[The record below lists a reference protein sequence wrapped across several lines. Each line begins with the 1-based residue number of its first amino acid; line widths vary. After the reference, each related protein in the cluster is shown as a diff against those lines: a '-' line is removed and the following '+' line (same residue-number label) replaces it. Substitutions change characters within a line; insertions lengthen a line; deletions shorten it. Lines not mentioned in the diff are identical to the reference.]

1 MTDDDLLKKAAQA
14 AAKSQEPSGPPPLAP
29 AAEAMEATEAAQ
41 ATEAPETPEATQA
54 TETPETPETPELILP
69 DAEEAEIQL
78 GDAAPPAFGVEVPD
92 VESPD
97 IGGPD
102 VELPDVEGPYVE
114 WPDAEVAEVAPPAPA
129 PRHHRISPRSP
140 RQAIEPEMAPPPPPR
155 SRQVRHPLVVA
166 LNFFMMAGVL
176 AVLAIGAVL
185 YFGSIRFNA
194 EGPLKESKSVL
205 ISRGADLE
213 SIAGLLQR
221 QNVIDSEFIFSN
233 GVRLSKA
240 ADKLKAGEYV
250 FVAGA
255 SMRDVMNAL
264 VSGKAVLH
272 GFTVPEGLTSEQIV
286 ARLFDDPILTGELSA
301 IPAEGT
307 LLPETYKF
315 SRGTT
320 REQIIA
326 QMRRAQERLIDEIWA
341 RRSSDLPISTPAEF
355 VTLASIV
362 EKETGKADER
372 PLVAAV
378 FINRLRQNIR
388 LQSDP
393 TIIYGL
399 FGGKGKPPD
408 RPILRSDID
417 KKTPYNT
424 YLIDGL
430 PPGPIANPGRA
441 ALEAVANP
449 SRTNDLFF
457 VADGTG
463 GHVFAATLAEHNR
476 NVARWRRIEAEK
488 RKAEEAAGK
497 AVEKAAETATPEGT
511 KTGDADDAGSE
522 AANGSGSEAAGGS
535 GGDLKPTPMPTPT
548 PKPQ

>member
-14 AAKSQEPSGPPPLAP
+14 ASKSQEPSDPSRPPQ
-29 AAEAMEATEAAQ
+29 AAEATEA
-41 ATEAPETPEATQA
+41 TQ
-54 TETPETPETPELILP
+54 TPETPEFDQF

-78 GDAAPPAFGVEVPD
+78 AEAAPWPSADEMAAGDAPAGEVPEIEVPD
-92 VESPD
+92 VD
-97 IGGPD
+97 
-102 VELPDVEGPYVE
+102 
-114 WPDAEVAEVAPPAPA
+114 WPEAEIADVAPSAAA
-129 PRHHRISPRSP
+129 PRRRRISPRSP
-140 RQAIEPEMAPPPPPR
+140 RQAIEPEMAPPPPAR
-155 SRQVRHPLVVA
+155 SRQARHPLVVV
-166 LNFFMMAGVL
+166 LNFFMMTGVL
-176 AVLAIGAVL
+176 AALVIGAGL
-185 YFGSIRFNA
+185 YFGSVRFNA
-194 EGPLKESKSVL
+194 DGPLKESKSVL

-213 SIAGLLQR
+213 SIAVLLQR
-221 QNVIDSEFIFSN
+221 QNVIDSSFIFSN

-250 FVAGA
+250 FTTGA

-264 VSGKAVLH
+264 VSGKAILH
-272 GFTVPEGLTSEQIV
+272 GLTVPEGLTSEQIV
-286 ARLFDDPILTGELSA
+286 ARISDDPILTGDVSE
-301 IPAEGT
+301 IPAEGS

-320 REQIIA
+320 REQIID
-326 QMRRAQERLIDEIWA
+326 QMRRAQERTVAEIWA
-341 RRSSDLPISTPAEF
+341 RRSSDLPITTPAEF

-372 PLVAAV
+372 PRVAAV

-393 TIIYGL
+393 TIIYGKY
-399 FGGKGKPPD
+399 GGKGNPPG
-408 RPILRSDID
+408 RPIFRSDLD

-449 SRTNDLFF
+449 SRTNDLYF

-463 GHVFAATLAEHNR
+463 GHVFAPTLKEHNR
-476 NVARWRRIEAEK
+476 NVERWRRIEAEK
-488 RKAEEAAGK
+488 RKAEEAAH
-497 AVEKAAETATPEGT
+497 KAAEPAAQDGT
-511 KTGDADDAGSE
+511 TTGEAGDAGSE
-522 AANGSGSEAAGGS
+522 AANGAESDGTGDAGN
-535 GGDLKPTPMPTPT
+535 DTKPK

>member
-1 MTDDDLLKKAAQA
+1 MTDDDSLKKVADAVL
-14 AAKSQEPSGPPPLAP
+14 KLQEQHGPPRLP
-29 AAEAMEATEAAQ
+29 
-41 ATEAPETPEATQA
+41 QA
-54 TETPETPETPELILP
+54 TETPEFVRP
-69 DAEEAEIQL
+69 DAEEAEIQPA
-78 GDAAPPAFGVEVPD
+78 DAATSPFDAEVPD
-92 VESPD
+92 VEVPD
-97 IGGPD
+97 IEGQY
-102 VELPDVEGPYVE
+102 VEGPYVE
-114 WPDAEVAEVAPPAPA
+114 WPDAEVAETAPPAPA
-129 PRHHRISPRSP
+129 RRHRRILPRSP
-140 RQAIEPEMAPPPPPR
+140 RQAIEPEMAPPPPAR
-155 SRQVRHPLVVA
+155 SRQVRHPLVVV

-176 AVLAIGAVL
+176 AVLVIGAGL

-194 EGPLKESKSVL
+194 EGPLTESKSVL

-213 SIAGLLQR
+213 SLAGLLQR
-221 QNVIDSEFIFSN
+221 QNVIDSSFVFTN

-255 SMRDVMNAL
+255 SMREVMNAL
-264 VSGKAVLH
+264 VSGKAILH

-286 ARLFDDPILTGELSA
+286 ARLADDPVLTGELGS

-320 REQIIA
+320 REQIID
-326 QMRRAQERLIDEIWA
+326 QMRRAQERLIAEIWA
-341 RRSSDLPISTPAEF
+341 RRSSDLPIATPAEF

-399 FGGKGKPPD
+399 FGGKGRPAD
-408 RPILRSDID
+408 RPIFRSDID

-449 SRTNDLFF
+449 SRTDDLFF

-463 GHVFAATLAEHNR
+463 GHVFAATLDEHNR
-476 NVARWRRIEAEK
+476 NVARWRRVEAAK
-488 RKAEEAAGK
+488 KKAEEAAD
-497 AVEKAAETATPEGT
+497 KAANAAAQDATT
-511 KTGDADDAGSE
+511 TGDAGDARSE
-522 AANGSGSEAAGGS
+522 AANSSEAEGTGGAG
-535 GGDLKPTPMPTPT
+535 DDVKPKV
-548 PKPQ
+548 KPQ

>member
-1 MTDDDLLKKAAQA
+1 MTDDDSLKKV
-14 AAKSQEPSGPPPLAP
+14 AKAVLKMQEPYGPPRPP
-29 AAEAMEATEAAQ
+29 
-41 ATEAPETPEATQA
+41 QA
-54 TETPETPETPELILP
+54 TETPETPEFVQP
-69 DAEEAEIQL
+69 DAEEAKIQPA
-78 GDAAPPAFGVEVPD
+78 DTAPPAFAGEGRDVEGPG
-92 VESPD
+92 VESPYD
-97 IGGPD
+97 
-102 VELPDVEGPYVE
+102 EGPYVE
-114 WPDAEVAEVAPPAPA
+114 WSDTEVAPPAPA
-129 PRHHRISPRSP
+129 RKHRRISPRSP
-140 RQAIEPEMAPPPPPR
+140 RQAIEPEMAPPPPAR
-155 SRQVRHPLVVA
+155 SRQVRHPLVVV

-176 AVLAIGAVL
+176 AVLVIGAGL

-194 EGPLKESKSVL
+194 EGPLTESKSVL

-213 SIAGLLQR
+213 SIAGLLER
-221 QNVIDSEFIFSN
+221 QNVIDSSFVFSN
-233 GVRLSKA
+233 GVRLSKV

-250 FVAGA
+250 FEAGV

-264 VSGKAVLH
+264 VTGKAILH
-272 GFTVPEGLTSEQIV
+272 GFAVPEGLTSEQIV
-286 ARLFDDPILTGELSA
+286 ARLSDDPVLTGELGA
-301 IPAEGT
+301 VPAEGS

-320 REQIIA
+320 REQIID
-326 QMRRAQERLIDEIWA
+326 QMRRAQERTVAEIWA

-408 RPILRSDID
+408 RPIFRSDID
-417 KKTPYNT
+417 KETPYNT

-449 SRTNDLFF
+449 SRTIDLFF

-463 GHVFAATLAEHNR
+463 GHVFAATLEEHNR

-488 RKAEEAAGK
+488 HKAEEAAQK
-497 AVEKAAETATPEGT
+497 AAEKAAETAAQDGT
-511 KTGDADDAGSE
+511 TTGDAGGAGSE
-522 AANGSGSEAAGGS
+522 AASDSGAEGTGGAG
-535 GGDLKPTPMPTPT
+535 DDVKPKA
-548 PKPQ
+548 KPQ

>member
-1 MTDDDLLKKAAQA
+1 MSDDDLLKKAADAASKPHEQSESEQPLQA
-14 AAKSQEPSGPPPLAP
+14 PESPETAQPDPDEADIVQADAVAP
-29 AAEAMEATEAAQ
+29 A
-41 ATEAPETPEATQA
+41 
-54 TETPETPETPELILP
+54 
-69 DAEEAEIQL
+69 
-78 GDAAPPAFGVEVPD
+78 DAAEGLELNDLD
-92 VESPD
+92 VEYPD
-97 IGGPD
+97 ID
-102 VELPDVEGPYVE
+102 ESYVE
-114 WPDAEVAEVAPPAPA
+114 WPEAEIAESEAPAPA
-129 PRHHRISPRSP
+129 ASPRRRISPRSP
-140 RQAIEPEMAPPPPPR
+140 RQAIEPEMAPPPPTR
-155 SRQVRHPLVVA
+155 SRQVRHPLVVV

-176 AVLAIGAVL
+176 AVLAVGSAL
-185 YFGSIRFNA
+185 YFGSVRFNA
-194 EGPLKESKSVL
+194 EGPLKESKTVL

-221 QNVIDSEFIFSN
+221 HNVIDSSFIFSN
-233 GVRLSKA
+233 GVRLSKVA
-240 ADKLKAGEYV
+240 GKLKAGEYV
-250 FVAGA
+250 FEAGA

-264 VSGKAVLH
+264 VTGKAILH
-272 GFTVPEGLTSEQIV
+272 SLTVPEGLTSEQII
-286 ARLFDDPILTGELSA
+286 ARISDDPVLAGELGA

-320 REQIIA
+320 REQVIE
-326 QMRRAQERLIDEIWA
+326 QMRRAQERTIAEIWA

-378 FINRLRQNIR
+378 FINRLRRNIR

-408 RPILRSDID
+408 RPIFRSDID
-417 KKTPYNT
+417 KETPYNT

-449 SRTNDLFF
+449 SRTNDLYF

-463 GHVFAATLAEHNR
+463 GHVFAATLEEHNR
-476 NVARWRRIEAEK
+476 NVARWRRIEAER
-488 RKAEEAAGK
+488 RKAEEAARD
-497 AVEKAAETATPEGT
+497 AAEKAANATANEATD
-511 KTGDADDAGSE
+511 TGEPGNE
-522 AANGSGSEAAGGS
+522 AANGSESANSGDAGGN
-535 GGDLKPTPMPTPT
+535 LKPKA
-548 PKPQ
+548 KPQ

>member
-1 MTDDDLLKKAAQA
+1 MTDDDLRKIKRAVEAASKARE
-14 AAKSQEPSGPPPLAP
+14 SSDSSPLP
-29 AAEAMEATEAAQ
+29 EATE
-41 ATEAPETPEATQA
+41 TLETPEFIT
-54 TETPETPETPELILP
+54 L
-69 DAEEAEIQL
+69 DAEEAEIRY
-78 GDAAPPAFGVEVPD
+78 GEAALSA
-92 VESPD
+92 S
-97 IGGPD
+97 
-102 VELPDVEGPYVE
+102 DVEGPYVE
-114 WPDAEVAEVAPPAPA
+114 ESYDEWPDTEIVDVAPPAPS
-129 PRHHRISPRSP
+129 RGRRRISPRSP
-140 RQAIEPEMAPPPPPR
+140 RQAIEPEMAPPQPSR
-155 SRQVRHPLVVA
+155 SRQVRHPLVVV

-176 AVLAIGAVL
+176 TVLVIGAGF

-194 EGPLKESKSVL
+194 EGPLTDSKSVL

-213 SIAGLLQR
+213 SIAVLLQR
-221 QNVIDSEFIFSN
+221 QNVIDSSFIFSN

-240 ADKLKAGEYV
+240 AERLKAGEYV
-250 FVAGA
+250 FEAGA

-264 VSGKAVLH
+264 VSGKAILH
-272 GFTVPEGLTSEQIV
+272 GITVPEGLTSEQIV
-286 ARLFDDPILTGELSA
+286 ARLANDPVLTGDVSV
-301 IPAEGT
+301 PAEGT

-320 REQIIA
+320 REQIVD
-326 QMRRAQERLIDEIWA
+326 QMRRAQERTIAEIWA
-341 RRSSDLPISTPAEF
+341 RRSSDLPISTPEEF

-399 FGGKGKPPD
+399 FGGAGSPPD
-408 RPILRSDID
+408 RPIFRSDID
-417 KKTPYNT
+417 KPTPYNT

-449 SRTNDLFF
+449 SRTNDLYF

-463 GHVFAATLAEHNR
+463 GHVFAATLEEHNR

-488 RKAEEAAGK
+488 RKAEEAAR
-497 AVEKAAETATPEGT
+497 KAAEDAAEDEAKTGETGSSGGETANGTEAEGTGDVGDGATP
-511 KTGDADDAGSE
+511 KV
-522 AANGSGSEAAGGS
+522 
-535 GGDLKPTPMPTPT
+535 
-548 PKPQ
+548 KPQ

>member
-1 MTDDDLLKKAAQA
+1 MTDDDLLKIKKAVDAASKAQE
-14 AAKSQEPSGPPPLAP
+14 SSDPSRPSGAT
-29 AAEAMEATEAAQ
+29 EATEM
-41 ATEAPETPEATQA
+41 PEFVRLE
-54 TETPETPETPELILP
+54 
-69 DAEEAEIQL
+69 AEEAELQP
-78 GDAAPPAFGVEVPD
+78 GQVAPPVYADEVPD
-92 VESPD
+92 FDE
-97 IGGPD
+97 I
-102 VELPDVEGPYVE
+102 DVEGSNIE
-114 WPDAEVAEVAPPAPA
+114 WPDGEIAETAPPAPV
-129 PRHHRISPRSP
+129 RKHRRISPRSP
-140 RQAIEPEMAPPPPPR
+140 RQAIEPEMAPPPPAR
-155 SRQVRHPLVVA
+155 SRQVRHPLVVV

-176 AVLAIGAVL
+176 AVLVVGAGL
-185 YFGSIRFNA
+185 YFGSVRFNT
-194 EGPLKESKSVL
+194 EGPLTESKSVL

-221 QNVIDSEFIFSN
+221 QNVIDSSFIFSN

-250 FVAGA
+250 FEAGV

-264 VSGKAVLH
+264 VSGKAILH

-286 ARLFDDPILTGELSA
+286 ARLSNDPVLTGELGA

-315 SRGTT
+315 SRGAT
-320 REQIIA
+320 REQIID
-326 QMRRAQERLIDEIWA
+326 QMRRAQERLVAEIWA
-341 RRSSDLPISTPAEF
+341 RRSSDLPISTPEEF

-378 FINRLRQNIR
+378 FINRLRRNIR

-399 FGGKGKPPD
+399 FGGKGKPSD
-408 RPILRSDID
+408 RPIFRSDID

-449 SRTNDLFF
+449 SRTTDLFF

-463 GHVFAATLAEHNR
+463 SHVFAATLEEHNR
-476 NVARWRRIEAEK
+476 NVARWRQIEAAK
-488 RKAEEAAGK
+488 RKAEEAAHEAAEK
-497 AVEKAAETATPEGT
+497 AVGTAAEDGT
-511 KTGDADDAGSE
+511 KTNDIGD
-522 AANGSGSEAAGGS
+522 AANGATNSQESEGAGGA
-535 GGDLKPTPMPTPT
+535 GDDALPKA
-548 PKPQ
+548 KPQ

>member
-1 MTDDDLLKKAAQA
+1 MTDDDLLRIKKAVEA
-14 AAKSQEPSGPPPLAP
+14 ASKAQEPSDPPRPP
-29 AAEAMEATEAAQ
+29 R
-41 ATEAPETPEATQA
+41 A
-54 TETPETPETPELILP
+54 TETPEIIRP

-78 GDAAPPAFGVEVPD
+78 GEAASSVSAGEMPDIEVLDIEVLDTEVADIDEPDAGFSDAAPPAH
-92 VESPD
+92 
-97 IGGPD
+97 
-102 VELPDVEGPYVE
+102 
-114 WPDAEVAEVAPPAPA
+114 A
-129 PRHHRISPRSP
+129 PRRRRISPRSP
-140 RQAIEPEMAPPPPPR
+140 RQAIEPEMAPPPPAR
-155 SRQVRHPLVVA
+155 SRQVRHPLVVV

-176 AVLAIGAVL
+176 AVLVIGAGL
-185 YFGSIRFNA
+185 YFGSVRFNA
-194 EGPLKESKSVL
+194 DGPLNESKSVV

-213 SIAGLLQR
+213 SIAVMLQR
-221 QNVIDSEFIFSN
+221 QNVIDSSLIFSN

-240 ADKLKAGEYV
+240 ADNLKAGEYV
-250 FVAGA
+250 FEPGVSMRTVMNVLVAG
-255 SMRDVMNAL
+255 
-264 VSGKAVLH
+264 KAILH

-286 ARLFDDPILTGELSA
+286 ARISEDPILTGDVNT

-315 SRGTT
+315 SRGAT
-320 REQIIA
+320 REQIID
-326 QMRRAQERLIDEIWA
+326 QMRRAQERTIAEIWA

-408 RPILRSDID
+408 RPIYRSDID
-417 KKTPYNT
+417 KATPYNT
-424 YLIDGL
+424 YVIDGL

-449 SRTNDLFF
+449 SRTNDLYF
-457 VADGTG
+457 VADGSG
-463 GHVFAATLAEHNR
+463 GHVFAETLDEHNR
-476 NVARWRRIEAEK
+476 NVERWRRIEVEK
-488 RKAEEAAGK
+488 RKAEAAAQK
-497 AVEKAAETATPEGT
+497 AAEKAAETAAGGGIS
-511 KTGDADDAGSE
+511 TGDAGGAASE
-522 AANGSGSEAAGGS
+522 ATNGPESDGTGSAGN
-535 GGDLKPTPMPTPT
+535 DAKPKA
-548 PKPQ
+548 KPQ